1 VEVQNNAAGMDKEK
15 SPQRPILSLQAFL
28 NPPVRILQLPFL
40 AAIVNLRSVN
50 FNFPFSIC

>member
-28 NPPVRILQLPFL
+28 NSPVGYYNYLFSPPL
-40 AAIVNLRSVN
+40 
-50 FNFPFSIC
+50 SIPGL